1 MRSRGHRIAGAVL
14 LIFLAYPSGASL
26 AQTKR
31 DKSVWNY
38 DGGVF
43 LKTDGS
49 LPNGVCFRVSGR
61 LDSPEFFDDLKRV
74 DSDQG
79 AVFRRGPETVTHFP
93 EELLLSFV
101 IHDQPCAS
109 GLKQIGTR
117 IYLTREMMSSLKL
130 SLYWKHGVD
139 LRAIGNVAE
148 KSFSVEPIV
157 PYDTSLSSDLPKRFE
172 WAYQLAIPGK
182 GVPLTDSLVLVFRA
196 PDGRIA
202 ARVAA
207 RL

>member
-14 LIFLAYPSGASL
+14 LIFLACPSGASL

-79 AVFRRGPETVTHFP
+79 PIFRRGQETVPNFP
-93 EELLLSFV
+93 DMLLLFFV
-101 IHDQPCAS
+101 IHHHTC
-109 GLKQIGTR
+109 
-117 IYLTREMMSSLKL
+117 
-130 SLYWKHGVD
+130 
-139 LRAIGNVAE
+139 
-148 KSFSVEPIV
+148 
-157 PYDTSLSSDLPKRFE
+157 
-172 WAYQLAIPGK
+172 
-182 GVPLTDSLVLVFRA
+182 
-196 PDGRIA
+196 
-202 ARVAA
+202 
-207 RL
+207 

>member
-1 MRSRGHRIAGAVL
+1 MRSRCHRIAGVVL
-14 LIFLAYPSGASL
+14 LIFLACPSGASL

-31 DKSVWNY
+31 AKSVWNY

-74 DSDQG
+74 DS
-79 AVFRRGPETVTHFP
+79 
-93 EELLLSFV
+93 V

-139 LRAIGNVAE
+139 LRAVGNVAE
-148 KSFSVEPIV
+148 KSFSVEPIA
-157 PYDTSLSSDLPKRFE
+157 PYDTSLSSELPKRFE

-196 PDGRIA
+196 PGDRIA